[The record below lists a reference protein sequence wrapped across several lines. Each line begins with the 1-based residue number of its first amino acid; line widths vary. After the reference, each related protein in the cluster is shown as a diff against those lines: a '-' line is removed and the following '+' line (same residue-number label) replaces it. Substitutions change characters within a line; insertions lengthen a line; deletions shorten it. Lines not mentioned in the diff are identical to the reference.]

1 MPLEQS
7 LGNPRLGQRCPLSCK
22 VCLFS
27 GPGEACTCRYSNWVG
42 KKPKGSGVAL
52 DPSPWPGDRG
62 LTAECS
68 RSPAEKLSLCLAVAP
83 GISLISCCTLPE
95 AHGPGQLGKAKTSQR
110 GGLAPC
116 LLQIPSDPRLRDLRP
131 PRQRLPLPAPSWET
145 RDLKMIELMTLLNS
159 DSIVLF
165 SLKSFDSDGR
175 RERSQAA

>member
-1 MPLEQS
+1 MQVLE
-7 LGNPRLGQRCPLSCK
+7 LGGEEAKGIRC
-22 VCLFS
+22 
-27 GPGEACTCRYSNWVG
+27 GPG
-42 KKPKGSGVAL
+42 PLPVA
-52 DPSPWPGDRG
+52 GDRG

-95 AHGPGQLGKAKTSQR
+95 AYGPGQLGKAKTSQR